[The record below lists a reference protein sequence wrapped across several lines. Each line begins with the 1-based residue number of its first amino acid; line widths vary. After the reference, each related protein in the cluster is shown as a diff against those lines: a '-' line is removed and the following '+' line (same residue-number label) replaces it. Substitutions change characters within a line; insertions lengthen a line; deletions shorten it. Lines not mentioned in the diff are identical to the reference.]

1 VLVARKVLIVGGV
14 LSIADDFLKNNAHEF
29 IETMCKIGDM
39 AVRKEKEARREVQ
52 EAGGPY
58 EDDYDE
64 DGDEYYDDE
73 DPEDSE
79 EDEVCYQCSTL
90 TSRTRK
96 LPKEGECKKVVA
108 CFIYLQLGCLNNE
121 S

>member
-1 VLVARKVLIVGGV
+1 M

-64 DGDEYYDDE
+64 DGDEYYDED

-79 EDEVCYQCSTL
+79 EEEVWCYCSSKL
-90 TSRTRK
+90 T
-96 LPKEGECKKVVA
+96 V
-108 CFIYLQLGCLNNE
+108 
-121 S
+121 